1 MAQRYPRRGEPLVPR
16 LLRELVVDRRAPA
29 PYDGDADLVHLLRTD
44 LGSDAW
50 RRLPAETCHRL
61 SLAVVDRVQTRV
73 GGLSELVCETTLPP
87 PEVTVRLTLESRT
100 RNVLR
105 RALQRGQTDGTWT
118 LRRYLSLD
126 RFGARALVDL
136 LAALEAQGG
145 LLPGSTEPPVDAI
158 ALVGR
163 LLATLA
169 PRLPLAEGEA
179 AALLQAESRGA
190 PVPASPRWLANAAV
204 GFGFNPPFRMIDLGS
219 ARLVVRVGEGAA
231 ARAAYR
237 IAVRLVQRQGAATV
251 SEVAER
257 LRVSAGVPL
266 DQAFV
271 TRVLTALPTFR
282 WLAPP
287 PEEKEGWFW
296 FIAHASPVLADLRR
310 IFAVTDEIAT
320 PRLWRAIFRD
330 RAGPAL
336 SEETAARLVAPIPTA
351 VVAGGV
357 VRVARRMERVSVLGP
372 GELALLQVLE
382 DAKRPLTASELR
394 EAGRSAGLSP
404 PQTTWLLQ
412 RSPIFERSPAG
423 YHPLGALER
432 QGASDAA

>member
-1 MAQRYPRRGEPLVPR
+1 MAHRYPRRGEPIVPR

-29 PYDGDADLVHLLRTD
+29 PYDGDADLLHLLRTD

-50 RRLPAETCHRL
+50 RRLPSETCHRL
-61 SLAVVDRVQTRV
+61 SLAVVDRVQTRL
-73 GGLSELVCETTLPP
+73 GGLSELVCETVLPP
-87 PEVTVRLTLESRT
+87 PESAVRLTLESRT
-100 RNVLR
+100 SNVLR
-105 RALQRGQTDGTWT
+105 RSIQRGQTDGTWT

-145 LLPGSTEPPVDAI
+145 PLTPSAEPAVDAV

-169 PRLPLAEGEA
+169 PRLPLAEDDA
-179 AALLQAESRGA
+179 AALLQAEACGL
-190 PVPASPRWLANAAV
+190 PVPASPRWLASAAV
-204 GFGFNPPFRMIDLGS
+204 GFGFNPPFRTIDLGS

-237 IAVRLVQRQGAATV
+237 IAVRLVQRQGTATI
-251 SEVAER
+251 SDVAER

-266 DQAFV
+266 DRAFV

-287 PEEKEGWFW
+287 PAEKDGWFW

-310 IFAVTDEIAT
+310 IFAVTDEISVA
-320 PRLWRAIFRD
+320 RLWRAIFRD

-336 SEETAARLVAPIPTA
+336 SEETAARLTAPIPTA
-351 VVAGGV
+351 VVAGGA
-357 VRVARRMERVSVLGP
+357 VRVARRLDRLSFLGA
-372 GELALLQVLE
+372 GELTLLRLLE

-394 EAGRSAGLSP
+394 DAGRAAGLSA

-412 RSPIFERSPAG
+412 RSPVFERGPAG
-423 YHPLGALER
+423 YQPLGALEQ